1 MFYLFTLKTIIKC
14 NANNVY
20 LIENVIL
27 TEYNKDN
34 KDNKYEFNLINSH
47 THAGDYIK
55 NSYKRS
61 EFVPKEFN
69 NKFFLKKIFIIKNKL
84 IIDRFKQIHQNENE
98 EGHIAECVGDLPPPK
113 N

>member
-1 MFYLFTLKTIIKC
+1 MS
-14 NANNVY
+14 
-20 LIENVIL
+20 LIENFIL
-27 TEYNKDN
+27 TEDNKDN
-34 KDNKYEFNLINSH
+34 KDNKYEFNLINIHTH

-69 NKFFLKKIFIIKNKL
+69 NKFFLIKIFITKNKL

-98 EGHIAECVGDLPPPK
+98 EGHIAECVGDLPPQK
-113 N
+113 IKKYIEKTRNLRQY